1 MVSKAASPKGNT
13 LRNLFADYR
22 VELVMLLAFMLLC
35 VALSFLSPEFLTLG
49 NAKNLLW
56 QATSV
61 GIIAIGQCLIILTAG
76 IDLSV
81 GGVAAF
87 SAMFG
92 GLILMKFGVFP
103 GVVAIL
109 LFGAFLGSING
120 YLIAYTRL
128 APFIVTLGVA
138 SVTRS
143 LTYVIT
149 DAHSIV
155 GLPKAYRV
163 FGYGEVGGVPV
174 YVILLLGLFLV
185 GHILLT
191 RTKFGRFIYAI
202 GSNEEAARLAGVN
215 IRRYKALAY
224 AITGLLSA
232 VAVLIITSRLG
243 AIDPD
248 TGAGWEMDTIAA
260 VVIGGCSLSGGKGSL
275 VGTFIG
281 VFLITVLHN
290 GLNIIGVSPFWQGS
304 AIGTVIIISVLLD
317 RVLGN
322 MSGRRSRPQAHGQ
335 GHPQPRGPEP
345 GTLADSK
352 R

>member
-1 MVSKAASPKGNT
+1 MGQKAGSRSGNA
-13 LRNLFADYR
+13 LRNLFNDYR
-22 VELVMLLAFMLLC
+22 VELVMLLAFVLLC
-35 VALSFLSPEFLTLG
+35 GGLSCLSPEFLTLG

-61 GIIAIGQCLIILTAG
+61 GIIAIGQCLVILTAG

-92 GLILMKFGVFP
+92 GIILMKFGVVA
-103 GVVAIL
+103 GVAAIL
-109 LFGAFLGSING
+109 LFGAFLGTING
-120 YLIAYTRL
+120 FLISYTRL
-128 APFIVTLGVA
+128 APFIVTLGIA

-155 GLPKAYRV
+155 GLPKGYRV
-163 FGYGEVGGVPV
+163 FGYGDIGGVPV
-174 YVILLLGLFLV
+174 YMILLVGLFLI
-185 GHILLT
+185 GHIMLT
-191 RTKFGRFIYAI
+191 KTKFGRFIYAI

-215 IRRYKALAY
+215 IRRYKAIAYTVTGFLA
-224 AITGLLSA
+224 A

-281 VFLITVLHN
+281 VLLITVLHN

-322 MSGRRSRPQAHGQ
+322 MGRSKPRMQPARSG
-335 GHPQPRGPEP
+335 
-345 GTLADSK
+345 K
-352 R
+352 